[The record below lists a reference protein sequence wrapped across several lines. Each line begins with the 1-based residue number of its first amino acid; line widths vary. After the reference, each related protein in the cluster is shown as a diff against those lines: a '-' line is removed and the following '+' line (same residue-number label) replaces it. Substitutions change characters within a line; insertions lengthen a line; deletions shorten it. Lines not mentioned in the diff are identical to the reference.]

1 MMLGKPVICH
11 IRPEWLESVHR
22 EIPEYAEELPI
33 INANSETVENV
44 LVDLVY
50 DKDKRFEVGKRSREF
65 AIKWHSANAGAKRFN
80 DIYSKILLGD
90 KLLLDYY
97 K

>member
-11 IRPEWLESVHR
+11 IRPEWLGLFIVR
-22 EIPEYAEELPI
+22 YQ
-33 INANSETVENV
+33 NMRRVANNKCKLRNCENV

-65 AIKWHSANAGAKRFN
+65 AIKWHSANAGAKKFN
-80 DIYSKILLGD
+80 DIYSKLLLGD